1 MRAQNSLTIQD
12 QARFQRIL
20 KNLKLF
26 KIFLKFFIPVNFLE
40 NRTKMIHYDELEFL
54 KYEVDQVKDFIKTKS
69 MIISIENN
77 KTNKK
82 IDQDLEHYIVNFR
95 TNFFEQINRTK
106 KIKTIPSFLKKYP
119 ADYVLLH
126 SLKQLSNFIADIIY
140 EEV

>member
-40 NRTKMIHYDELEFL
+40 NGTKMIHYDELEFL

-77 KTNKK
+77 KNNKK
-82 IDQDLEHYIVNFR
+82 INQNLEYYIVNFR
-95 TNFFEQINRTK
+95 TNFFEQIDRTK

-119 ADYVLLH
+119 SDYVLLH

>member
-40 NRTKMIHYDELEFL
+40 NGTKMIHYDELEFL

-69 MIISIENN
+69 IFNENDD
-77 KTNKK
+77 KTPNLLLMFDPKMTRQTKGTLGK
-82 IDQDLEHYIVNFR
+82 IHIC
-95 TNFFEQINRTK
+95 
-106 KIKTIPSFLKKYP
+106 
-119 ADYVLLH
+119 LLCN
-126 SLKQLSNFIADIIY
+126 Q
-140 EEV
+140 

>member
-40 NRTKMIHYDELEFL
+40 NRTKMVHYDELEFL

-106 KIKTIPSFLKKYP
+106 KIKTIPSFLK
-119 ADYVLLH
+119 
-126 SLKQLSNFIADIIY
+126 NI
-140 EEV
+140 